1 MKETCVENLVA
12 MKARGTHEWVV
23 KSKKAPF
30 LKLLSLRW
38 QQNGTAL
45 VRSASNP
52 RFNQTLPKIDV
63 GFYYCC
69 RLFVSLIVKPVPAV
83 LIAHCLT

>member
-1 MKETCVENLVA
+1 MEETCLENVVA

-23 KSKKAPF
+23 KNMKAPF

-38 QQNGTAL
+38 QQNGIAL
-45 VRSASNP
+45 VRSASNI
-52 RFNQTLPKIDV
+52 RFNQNLPKIDV
-63 GFYYCC
+63 GFYYCF